1 MRRYLVLATV
11 VALALPAAATA
22 KGPASA
28 SITGPSV
35 RTLAVSGN
43 GEAPGNPLGTLAN
56 AGGFFAQMFG
66 QTPDPTFRLRPKGAL
81 DRGTPWCTSC
91 PARTTPSRVTQFV
104 YPYAKPVALTYMR
117 PGQVFWGVIR
127 ATAGGSALPPG

>member
-35 RTLAVSGN
+35 RTLAERKRRGAR
-43 GEAPGNPLGTLAN
+43 EPARTLAN

-66 QTPDPTFRLRPKGAL
+66 QTPDPTFRLRPKGAPTAVH
-81 DRGTPWCTSC
+81 RGVRR
-91 PARTTPSRVTQFV
+91 ARPEQHREPRHPVRVSV
-104 YPYAKPVALTYMR
+104 REA
-117 PGQVFWGVIR
+117 GR
-127 ATAGGSALPPG
+127 ADVHEARSGLLG

>member
-35 RTLAVSGN
+35 RTAVSGN
-43 GEAPGNPLGTLAN
+43 GEAPGNPLETLAN

-81 DRGTPWCTSC
+81 TAVHRGVRR
-91 PARTTPSRVTQFV
+91 ARPEQH
-104 YPYAKPVALTYMR
+104 
-117 PGQVFWGVIR
+117 
-127 ATAGGSALPPG
+127 